1 MSKRSSWITILVL
14 VVIAAF
20 LIFGGGH
27 ALWQM
32 LLRMHGMH

>member
-1 MSKRSSWITILVL
+1 MSKRTSWIVILVI
-14 VVIAAF
+14 VAVAAF

-27 ALWQM
+27 ALWHL